1 VAVVMSDNPGSP
13 RPDGLLNGVSCVV
26 VQDELH
32 VTVIDGGGS
41 IWHTIR
47 DVNGRFGP
55 FGEVIATV
63 LAQNAG
69 SPNPGTASVVAVADS
84 F

>member
-1 VAVVMSDNPGSP
+1 MSDNPGSP
-13 RPDGLLNGVSCVV
+13 RPDGFSAVSCTV

-47 DVNGRFGP
+47 DVNGRFSP

-63 LAQNAG
+63 LAQNPG